1 MNPSGRTGLSAL
13 IGVAGAVLGLSAA
26 LAGEV
31 ERIRLEAVVPLR
43 CGIEVTHHS
52 VALDLAAGFDQA
64 RVATIAESCNSLSG
78 YTLTFSSTSAGA
90 LVRGSDAVHYDA
102 HYGAEVMALD
112 EPVVLGRA
120 GPAFGVRRD
129 FAVSAPAVPG
139 LPPGTYQD
147 TITITIAA
155 R

>member
-1 MNPSGRTGLSAL
+1 MKPSGRTALSAL
-13 IGVAGAVLGLSAA
+13 IGVVGAMLGLSAA

-52 VALDLAAGFDQA
+52 VTLDLSAGFDHV

-78 YTLTFSSTSAGA
+78 YTVTFDSASEGA
-90 LVRGSDAVHYDA
+90 LLRGDDAVPYDA
-102 HYGAEVMALD
+102 HYGADALALGA
-112 EPVVLGRA
+112 PAVLGRT
-120 GPAFGVRRD
+120 GPAFGVRHD
-129 FAVSAPAVPG
+129 FAVSAPAVSG
-139 LPPGTYQD
+139 LPSGTYQD